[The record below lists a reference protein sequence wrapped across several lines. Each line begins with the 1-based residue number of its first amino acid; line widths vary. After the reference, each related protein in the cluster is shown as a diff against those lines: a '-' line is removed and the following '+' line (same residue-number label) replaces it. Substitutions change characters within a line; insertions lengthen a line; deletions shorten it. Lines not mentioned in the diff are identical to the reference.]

1 MAFFH
6 NNSTTMM
13 ARLQQFWIFSS
24 LLGIALWLLWAWPH
38 APLGAVAGLALGWL
52 WWALLLGGQF
62 YLMQRANRSDA
73 APRAS
78 AGQLWRA
85 GAAEMG
91 AVLRVFGWQQPF
103 RSRAVADWLPA
114 PAQASGQRGVVL
126 VHGLWCNRG
135 AWNAWLAPLRARGHA
150 FVAVNLEPVLG
161 PIDDYAPLIEAAVQR
176 VTQATGQAPVVI
188 CHSMGGLAV
197 RAWLRAYPAH
207 PADADA
213 RVHRVLTLGTPHS
226 GTELARYS
234 RAALGQQMRPGSSW
248 LRALESSEPPQQA
261 ALFHCWF
268 SNCDNIVFPAST
280 ALLAGAQGHLIA
292 GVSHVQM
299 LTHAPLIAA
308 CLKLLDSL
316 DSLDSLEPL

>member
-6 NNSTTMM
+6 DNSTTMM
-13 ARLQQFWIFSS
+13 ARLQQFWILSS
-24 LLGIALWLLWAWPH
+24 LLGLAVWLRWAWPYSP
-38 APLGAVAGLALGWL
+38 AGALIGVALVWL
-52 WWALLLGGQF
+52 WWALLVGWQLH
-62 YLMQRANRSDA
+62 LMQRANRSDA
-73 APRAS
+73 AAPART
-78 AGQLWRA
+78 GQLWRA
-85 GAAEMG
+85 GAAEMV

-103 RSRAVADWLPA
+103 RSRAVPDWLPA

-161 PIDDYAPLIEAAVQR
+161 PIDGYAPLIEAAVQR

-188 CHSMGGLAV
+188 CHSLGGLAV
-197 RAWLRAYPAH
+197 RAWLRAYQASQS
-207 PADADA
+207 DA
-213 RVHRVLTLGTPHS
+213 RVHRVLTLGSPHG

-234 RAALGQQMRPGSSW
+234 RTALGQQMRPGSDW
-248 LRALESSEPPQQA
+248 LRALERSEPAQRA
-261 ALFHCWF
+261 TRFDCWY

-280 ALLAGAQGHLIA
+280 ALLAGARGHFIA

-299 LTHAPLIAA
+299 LTHAPLIQA
-308 CLKLLDSL
+308 CLA
-316 DSLDSLEPL
+316 SLEAQNTQQKPQPL